1 MKSKTIIGLTLILLM
16 MIGII
21 TTVLAVINIQNY
33 ERPYFFALIFGGLG
47 IWVGVKI
54 TNRFKSII
62 ALNQRMKTDFWQPI
76 MYISTGIMGIF
87 MLTASY
93 VNNETAQLVSCED
106 YHLIIKHRKEGGF
119 RDPEI
124 NSLYF
129 IIDGQKRRIICN
141 HKYWDNVRVGQKINI
156 CVYESKI
163 NFDFISIY
171 GKE

>member
-1 MKSKTIIGLTLILLM
+1 MKSKTIIGLTLFLLM

-33 ERPYFFALIFGGLG
+33 ERPYLFALIFGGLG

-54 TNRFKSII
+54 TNRFKSKI

-76 MYISTGIMGIF
+76 MYISTGVMGIF

-106 YHLIIKHRKEGGF
+106 
-119 RDPEI
+119 
-124 NSLYF
+124 SLVS
-129 IIDGQKRRIICN
+129 G
-141 HKYWDNVRVGQKINI
+141 
-156 CVYESKI
+156 
-163 NFDFISIY
+163 
-171 GKE
+171 